1 MKRLGM
7 VLALVL
13 IVVPLTMA
21 EFQDIL
27 ERVDQLH
34 EAEMYE
40 QTKSLIE
47 SSLSEAASPQQ
58 KAELHWRA
66 ARAWLN
72 LGDEAEDDGS
82 GEEQLLAF
90 FERGE
95 AEAEKAI
102 QADPDNHL
110 GYYWKSA
117 NIGRWGQVKGIL
129 NSLFK
134 AKPMR
139 DLLQQALAVEPE
151 HADSYYVL
159 GQLFEQVPGFPV
171 SFGDKDYAVSLGRKS
186 LDLHEQQVKAG
197 IEKEINYDFY
207 TEMAKHLW
215 ERNYSAARRV
225 REQNRN
231 KGKYDSISDPM
242 EKNFYYEAVVPLKPM
257 SDREEAL
264 ETIKSVVRELGG
276 LSNRTDSQE
285 DDLKEASEVLG
296 SWQ

>member
-1 MKRLGM
+1 MKRLGI

-13 IVVPLTMA
+13 IVVPLSIA
-21 EFQDIL
+21 DFQDIL

-47 SSLSEAASPQQ
+47 SSLVEAASPEQ

-82 GEEQLLAF
+82 GEEQLLALF
-90 FERGE
+90 ARGE

-102 QADPDNHL
+102 QADPNNHL

-186 LDLHEQQVKAG
+186 IDLHEQQLKAG
-197 IEKEINYDFY
+197 IEEEINYDFY

-215 ERNYSAARRV
+215 ERNYTAARRV
-225 REQNRN
+225 RGQGRN

-242 EKNFYYEAVVPLKPM
+242 EKNFYYEALVSLKEM

-264 ETIKSVVRELGG
+264 EMIKWVVRELEG
-276 LSNRTDSQE
+276 LSDRTDSQE
-285 DDLKEASEVLG
+285 DDLKEAREVLG